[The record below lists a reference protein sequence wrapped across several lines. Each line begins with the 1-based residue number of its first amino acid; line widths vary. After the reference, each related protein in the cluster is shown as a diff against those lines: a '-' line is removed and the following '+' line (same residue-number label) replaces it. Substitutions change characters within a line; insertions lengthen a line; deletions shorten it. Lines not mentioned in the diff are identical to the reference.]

1 MVRQVPVG
9 KTLPVEIVCV
19 LCHPVDECPSEITA
33 SYLFSMVLVMISVL
47 KFAQAMVQMAL
58 YGQRLVQELLQHIFL
73 GRLAEND
80 TLGMLVLEQ
89 VS

>member
-1 MVRQVPVG
+1 
-9 KTLPVEIVCV
+9 
-19 LCHPVDECPSEITA
+19 
-33 SYLFSMVLVMISVL
+33 MVLAMISVL

>member
-1 MVRQVPVG
+1 
-9 KTLPVEIVCV
+9 
-19 LCHPVDECPSEITA
+19 
-33 SYLFSMVLVMISVL
+33 MVLLMISVL
-47 KFAQAMVQMAL
+47 KLAQAVQMAL